1 MKTIVRHDT
10 LINKKDSLK
19 KTFSERHITIET
31 ITSKE
36 QNNCVFNLCDCN
48 LLSDL
53 LWPSTVLIIFFVIRK
68 QLKKIIDNI
77 GDRIKNGD
85 KIKFGTDGIE
95 ISQEL
100 NSQEVNKKAEK
111 EFEEFVENQEKET
124 NIKKII
130 PREEYIPKYIEIER
144 KIFEVLLKNLYPDY
158 RILSN
163 RRLQGYEYD
172 FIIETKENREHDFI
186 LEVKY
191 FPNKFNKNS
200 LKDIGIKLDLM
211 AQVYKNTAK
220 RKVKPILFIILKS
233 ETKMESE
240 SSEVFNYVNT
250 PFKDKNRIKV
260 VVINQN
266 DIESLN
272 RVSIIDILDYE

>member
-1 MKTIVRHDT
+1 MKKIVKHET

-19 KTFSERHITIET
+19 KPYYERHMTIET

-36 QNNCVFNLCDCN
+36 QNDCIFNLCDCN
-48 LLSDL
+48 LLSNL
-53 LWPSTVLIIFFVIRK
+53 LWPLTVLIIFFVIRK
-68 QLKKIIDNI
+68 QLKKIIDSI
-77 GDRIKNGD
+77 GDRIKKGD
-85 KIKFGTDGIE
+85 KIKFGTAGIE

-111 EFEEFVENQEKET
+111 EFEEFVENEESDT
-124 NIKKII
+124 NIIKTISKK
-130 PREEYIPKYIEIER
+130 EYIPKYIEIER

-172 FIIETKENREHDFI
+172 LIIETKEHREHDFI

-191 FPNKFNKNS
+191 LPNKFNKNN

-211 AQVYKNTAK
+211 AQVYKNTVE

-233 ETKMESE
+233 ETKMESK
-240 SSEVFNYVNT
+240 SSEVFNYINT
-250 PFKDKNRIKV
+250 PFKDKNHIKV

-266 DIESLN
+266 EIESLN
-272 RVSIIDILDYE
+272 RVSIIDILDY